1 VLVVLA
7 VANAIAWVKKLLLVA
22 CVIAW
27 GLACFKIKEFKKV
40 MSRFWWIFWQKFIE
54 ITSLLRYISFCIIF

>member
-1 VLVVLA
+1 MSSGNAVLVVLA
-7 VANAIAWVKKLLLVA
+7 VASAIAWVKKLLPVA

-40 MSRFWWIFWQKFIE
+40 KKLI
-54 ITSLLRYISFCIIF
+54 